1 MTMNNSSS
9 SKLGGQCLIVGAI
22 ISFIIFI
29 IQILVSGPPPGNE
42 HIFSYFAN
50 ETVAKGSAT
59 VIYTLLWMFGNVLI
73 AFGILVLNGHLQEQQ
88 KDTMLSLG
96 TFLFIVGQ
104 IGFMLATTMDVS
116 IIYAQDPIEIAN
128 IASGQMSV
136 FFMFGPVAFLGGALV
151 SLNLASREY
160 INALYSRVTAVVF
173 IIVILAF
180 IYSSFNMADPGNH
193 NIPSTIMPAFAG
205 ISIAQFFA
213 VIWNLMVGMK
223 MMKN

>member
-1 MTMNNSSS
+1 MNNSSS

-42 HIFSYFAN
+42 HIFTYFAN
-50 ETVAKGSAT
+50 ETIAKGSAT
-59 VIYTLLWMFGNVLI
+59 VIYTLLWIFGNVLI

-160 INALYSRVTAVVF
+160 INALYSRITAVVF
-173 IIVILAF
+173 LIVILAF

>member
-1 MTMNNSSS
+1 MSNSSS
-9 SKLGGQCLIVGAI
+9 SKLGGQCLVTGGI

-29 IQILVSGPPPGNE
+29 IQILISGPPPGNE

-128 IASGQMSV
+128 IASGQMSI
-136 FFMFGPVAFLGGALV
+136 FFMFGPVAFLGGALI
-151 SLNLASREY
+151 SLNLAS
-160 INALYSRVTAVVF
+160 
-173 IIVILAF
+173 
-180 IYSSFNMADPGNH
+180 
-193 NIPSTIMPAFAG
+193 
-205 ISIAQFFA
+205 
-213 VIWNLMVGMK
+213 
-223 MMKN
+223 

>member
-1 MTMNNSSS
+1 MNNSSS

-160 INALYSRVTAVVF
+160 INALYSRITAVVF
-173 IIVILAF
+173 LIVILAF

>member
-1 MTMNNSSS
+1 MNNSSS

-29 IQILVSGPPPGNE
+29 IQILISGPPPGNE

-160 INALYSRVTAVVF
+160 INALYSRITAVVF
-173 IIVILAF
+173 LIVILAF

-193 NIPSTIMPAFAG
+193 NIPSTIIPAFAG

>member
-1 MTMNNSSS
+1 MNNSSS

-128 IASGQMSV
+128 IASGQMSI
-136 FFMFGPVAFLGGALV
+136 FFMFGPVAFLGAALV

-160 INALYSRVTAVVF
+160 INALYSRITAVVF
-173 IIVILAF
+173 LIVILAF
-180 IYSSFNMADPGNH
+180 IYSAFNMADPGNH

>member
-1 MTMNNSSS
+1 MNNSSS

-136 FFMFGPVAFLGGALV
+136 FFMFGPVAFLGAALV

-160 INALYSRVTAVVF
+160 INALYSRITAVVF
-173 IIVILAF
+173 LIVILAF

>member
-1 MTMNNSSS
+1 MSNISS
-9 SKLGGQCLIVGAI
+9 SKLGGQCLVVGGI
-22 ISFIIFI
+22 LSFLVFV

-160 INALYSRVTAVVF
+160 INALYARITAVVF
-173 IIVILAF
+173 LIVILAF
-180 IYSSFNMADPGNH
+180 IYSSFNIADPGNH
-193 NIPSTIMPAFAG
+193 NIPSTIIPAFAG
-205 ISIAQFFA
+205 ISIAQFFI

>member
-1 MTMNNSSS
+1 MNNSSS

-22 ISFIIFI
+22 ISFILFI
-29 IQILVSGPPPGNE
+29 IQILISGPPPGSE

-50 ETVAKGSAT
+50 ETVGRGSSG
-59 VIYTLLWMFGNVLI
+59 VIYTLLGMFGNALI
-73 AFGILVLNGHLQEQQ
+73 AFGFLVLNGHLQEQQ

-128 IASGQMSV
+128 IASGQMSI

-160 INALYSRVTAVVF
+160 INALYARITAVVF
-173 IIVILAF
+173 LIVILAF
-180 IYSSFNMADPGNH
+180 IYSSFNIADPGNH
-193 NIPSTIMPAFAG
+193 NIPSTIIPAFAG
-205 ISIAQFFA
+205 ISIAQFFI

>member
-1 MTMNNSSS
+1 MSNSSS
-9 SKLGGQCLIVGAI
+9 SKMGGQCLIVGGI
-22 ISFIIFI
+22 LSFLVFV

-73 AFGILVLNGHLQEQQ
+73 AFGILVLNGSLQEQQ
-88 KDTMLSLG
+88 KDGLLGLG

-104 IGFMLATTMDVS
+104 IGFMIATTMDVA
-116 IIYAQDPIEIAN
+116 IIYAQDTNVIAN
-128 IASGQMSV
+128 IASNQMSI
-136 FFMFGPVAFLGGALV
+136 FFMFGPVAFLGFALV
-151 SLNLASREY
+151 ALNIASREY
-160 INALYSRVTAVVF
+160 INALYSRITAVVLL
-173 IIVILAF
+173 IVILAMF
-180 IYSSFNMADPGNH
+180 YSSLGMADPGNH
-193 NIPSTIMPAFAG
+193 NIPSTIMPAIPG

>member
-1 MTMNNSSS
+1 MSNTLS
-9 SKLGGQCLIVGAI
+9 SKLGGQCLIVGGI
-22 ISFIIFI
+22 LSFLIFV

-42 HIFSYFAN
+42 HIFSFFAN

-73 AFGILVLNGHLQEQQ
+73 AFGILVLNGSLQEQQ
-88 KDTMLSLG
+88 KDGLLGLG

-104 IGFMLATTMDVS
+104 IGFMIATTMDVA

-128 IASGQMSV
+128 IASGQMSI
-136 FFMFGPVAFLGGALV
+136 FFMFGPVTFLGGALV

-160 INALYSRVTAVVF
+160 INALYARITAVVF
-173 IIVILAF
+173 IIVILAMF
-180 IYSSFNMADPGNH
+180 YSSINLADPGNH

-205 ISIAQFFA
+205 ISIAQLFV

>member
-1 MTMNNSSS
+1 MNNSSS

-160 INALYSRVTAVVF
+160 INALYSRITAVVF
-173 IIVILAF
+173 LIVILAF
-180 IYSSFNMADPGNH
+180 VYSSFNMADPGNH

>member
-1 MTMNNSSS
+1 MNNSSS

-96 TFLFIVGQ
+96 TFLFIIGQ
-104 IGFMLATTMDVS
+104 IGFLVVTSMDVA
-116 IIYAQDPIEIAN
+116 ILYAQDTANIAN
-128 IASGQMSV
+128 IFINQMSL
-136 FFMFGPVAFLGGALV
+136 FFMVGPLGFLGFALV
-151 SLNLASREY
+151 SLNLAGRGF
-160 INALYSRVTAVVF
+160 INALYSRITGAVF
-173 IIVILAF
+173 LLTILAF
-180 IYSSFNMADPGNH
+180 AYTAFNLADPGTH
-193 NIPSTIMPAFAG
+193 NIHSTIMPAFAG
-205 ISIAQFFA
+205 ISIAQFFI

>member
-1 MTMNNSSS
+1 MSNSSS
-9 SKLGGQCLIVGAI
+9 SKLGGQCLVVGGI
-22 ISFIIFI
+22 LSFLVFV

-50 ETVAKGSAT
+50 ETVAKGAAT

-73 AFGILVLNGHLQEQQ
+73 AFGILVLNGNLQEQQ
-88 KDTMLSLG
+88 KDGLLGLG

-104 IGFMLATTMDVS
+104 IGFMLATTMDVA

-160 INALYSRVTAVVF
+160 INPLFARITAVVF
-173 IIVILAF
+173 LIVIFAF
-180 IYSSFNMADPGNH
+180 IYSAFNIADPGNH

-205 ISIAQFFA
+205 ISIAQFFV

>member
-1 MTMNNSSS
+1 MNNSSS

-96 TFLFIVGQ
+96 TFLFIIGQ
-104 IGFMLATTMDVS
+104 IGFLVVTSMDVA
-116 IIYAQDPIEIAN
+116 ILYAQDTANIAN
-128 IASGQMSV
+128 IFINQMSL
-136 FFMFGPVAFLGGALV
+136 FFMVGPLGFLGFALV
-151 SLNLASREY
+151 SLNLAGRGF
-160 INALYSRVTAVVF
+160 INALYSRITGAVF
-173 IIVILAF
+173 LLTILAF
-180 IYSSFNMADPGNH
+180 AYTAFNLADPGTH

-213 VIWNLMVGMK
+213 VIWQLMVGMK

>member
-1 MTMNNSSS
+1 MNNSSS
-9 SKLGGQCLIVGAI
+9 SKLGGQCLVAGGI

-128 IASGQMSV
+128 IASGQMSI

-160 INALYSRVTAVVF
+160 INALYSRITAVVF
-173 IIVILAF
+173 LIVILAF

>member
-1 MTMNNSSS
+1 MSNSSS
-9 SKLGGQCLIVGAI
+9 SKLGGQCLVAGGI

-50 ETVAKGSAT
+50 ETAAKGSAT
-59 VIYTLLWMFGNVLI
+59 VIYSLLWMLGNVLI
-73 AFGILVLNGHLQEQQ
+73 AFGILVLNGSLQEQQ
-88 KDTMLSLG
+88 KDGLLGLG

-104 IGFMLATTMDVS
+104 IGFMLATTMDVA
-116 IIYAQDPIEIAN
+116 IIYAQDPIEMAN
-128 IASGQMSV
+128 IASRQMSI
-136 FFMFGPVAFLGGALV
+136 FFMFGPVTFLGGALV

-160 INALYSRVTAVVF
+160 INPLFARITAVVF
-173 IIVILAF
+173 LIVILAF
-180 IYSSFNMADPGNH
+180 IYSAFNMADPGNH

-205 ISIAQFFA
+205 ISIAQFFV

>member
-1 MTMNNSSS
+1 MNNSSS

-104 IGFMLATTMDVS
+104 IGFMLATTMDVA

-160 INALYSRVTAVVF
+160 INALYSRITAVVF
-173 IIVILAF
+173 LIVILAF

>member
-1 MTMNNSSS
+1 MNNSSS

-128 IASGQMSV
+128 IASGQMSIY
-136 FFMFGPVAFLGGALV
+136 FMFGPVAFLGGALV

-160 INALYSRVTAVVF
+160 INALYSRITAVVF
-173 IIVILAF
+173 LIVILAF
-180 IYSSFNMADPGNH
+180 AYTAFNMADPSNH
-193 NIPSTIMPAFAG
+193 YIPSTSMPAFAG

-223 MMKN
+223 MMRI

>member
-1 MTMNNSSS
+1 MNNSSS

-116 IIYAQDPIEIAN
+116 MG
-128 IASGQMSV
+128 S
-136 FFMFGPVAFLGGALV
+136 
-151 SLNLASREY
+151 
-160 INALYSRVTAVVF
+160 
-173 IIVILAF
+173 
-180 IYSSFNMADPGNH
+180 
-193 NIPSTIMPAFAG
+193 
-205 ISIAQFFA
+205 
-213 VIWNLMVGMK
+213 
-223 MMKN
+223 

>member
-1 MTMNNSSS
+1 MNNSSS

-128 IASGQMSV
+128 IASGQMSI

-160 INALYSRVTAVVF
+160 INALYSRITAVVF
-173 IIVILAF
+173 LIVILAF

-193 NIPSTIMPAFAG
+193 KIPSTIMPAFAG

>member
-1 MTMNNSSS
+1 MNNSSS

-29 IQILVSGPPPGNE
+29 IQILISGPPPGNE

-128 IASGQMSV
+128 IASGQMSI

-160 INALYSRVTAVVF
+160 INALYSRITAVVF
-173 IIVILAF
+173 LIVILAF
-180 IYSSFNMADPGNH
+180 AYTAFNLADPGTH

>member
-1 MTMNNSSS
+1 MSNSSS
-9 SKLGGQCLIVGAI
+9 SKMGGQCLIVGGI
-22 ISFIIFI
+22 LSFLVFV

-73 AFGILVLNGHLQEQQ
+73 AFGILVLNGSLQEQQ
-88 KDTMLSLG
+88 KDGLLGLG

-104 IGFMLATTMDVS
+104 IGFMIATTMDVA
-116 IIYAQDPIEIAN
+116 IIYAQDADVIAN
-128 IASGQMSV
+128 IASNQMSV
-136 FFMFGPVAFLGGALV
+136 FFMFGPVAFLGFALV
-151 SLNLASREY
+151 ALNIASREY
-160 INALYSRVTAVVF
+160 INALYSRITAVVLL
-173 IIVILAF
+173 IVILAMV
-180 IYSSFNMADPGNH
+180 YSSFSIGDPNNH
-193 NIPSTIMPAFAG
+193 NVPSTIMPAFVG
-205 ISIAQFFA
+205 ISISQFFV

>member
-1 MTMNNSSS
+1 MV
-9 SKLGGQCLIVGAI
+9 GGVL
-22 ISFIIFI
+22 SFLVFVIE
-29 IQILVSGPPPGNE
+29 ILVSGPPPGNE

-50 ETVAKGSAT
+50 ETVAKGSAG

-73 AFGILVLNGHLQEQQ
+73 AFGILVLNGSLQGQQ
-88 KDTMLSLG
+88 KDGLLGLG

-104 IGFMLATTMDVS
+104 IGFMIATTMDVA
-116 IIYAQDPIEIAN
+116 IIYAQDSNVIAN
-128 IASGQMSV
+128 IASNQMSI
-136 FFMFGPVAFLGGALV
+136 FFMFGPVAFLGFALV
-151 SLNLASREY
+151 ALNIASREY
-160 INALYSRVTAVVF
+160 INALYARITAVVF
-173 IIVILAF
+173 LIVILAMF
-180 IYSSFNMADPGNH
+180 YSSINLADPGNH

>member
-1 MTMNNSSS
+1 MNNSSS

-88 KDTMLSLG
+88 KDPMLSLG
-96 TFLFIVGQ
+96 TFLFIIGQ
-104 IGFMLATTMDVS
+104 IGFLVATSMDVA
-116 IIYAQDPIEIAN
+116 ILYVQDTANIAN
-128 IASGQMSV
+128 IFINQMSL
-136 FFMFGPVAFLGGALV
+136 FFMVGPLGFLGFALV
-151 SLNLASREY
+151 SLNLAGRGF
-160 INALYSRVTAVVF
+160 INALYSRITGAVF
-173 IIVILAF
+173 LLLIPAF
-180 IYSSFNMADPGNH
+180 AYTSFNLADTGTH

-213 VIWNLMVGMK
+213 VIWQLMVGMK

>member
-1 MTMNNSSS
+1 MNNSSS

-29 IQILVSGPPPGNE
+29 IQILISGPPPGNE

-160 INALYSRVTAVVF
+160 INALYSRITAVVF
-173 IIVILAF
+173 LIVILAF